1 MSKNSLACVVSDNRK
16 LDLSIQEGV
25 FHPTATTFFL
35 VDSAKEYIKT
45 PGKLLDLGSGTGVV
59 GISLFLENLVL
70 PPLYASDL
78 STSAIE
84 CISENCNKYDVPVEA
99 KYGSLFEPWKEEK
112 FDYIVD
118 DISGVAEEVAKI
130 SPWFENIP
138 CDSGKDGTLLT
149 IEVIK
154 QASEFLNRGGAL
166 FFPVISFSNTEKISE
181 FASRK
186 FSNVDLICR
195 EEWPLPKE
203 MEEHLPVL
211 RRLQDEGH
219 IHFKDIFGMILCFT
233 EIYVA
238 YNKN

>member
-1 MSKNSLACVVSDNRK
+1 M
-16 LDLSIQEGV
+16 
-25 FHPTATTFFL
+25 
-35 VDSAKEYIKT
+35 
-45 PGKLLDLGSGTGVV
+45 
-59 GISLFLENLVL
+59 
-70 PPLYASDL
+70 
-78 STSAIE
+78 
-84 CISENCNKYDVPVEA
+84 EA

-138 CDSGKDGTLLT
+138 CNSGKDGTLLT

-154 QASEFLNRGGAL
+154 QASEFLNPDGAL

-181 FASRK
+181 FARRK

>member
-1 MSKNSLACVVSDNRK
+1 MPQEFINFIINDDISLK
-16 LDLSIQEGV
+16 LHIQNGV
-25 FHPTATTFFL
+25 FKPTATTSFL
-35 VDSAKEYIKT
+35 IDAAAKNIKF

-59 GISLFLENLVL
+59 GISLFLKNFIHA
-70 PPLYASDL
+70 PLYASDF
-78 STSAIE
+78 SPTAIE
-84 CISENCNKYDVPVEA
+84 SILKNCNKYSVPVEA
-99 KYGSLFEPWKEEK
+99 KHGSLFEPWNHEK

-154 QASEFLNRGGAL
+154 QASEFLNPDGAL

-181 FASRK
+181 FARRK